1 MNFKRKSVPISNG
14 MKGFVKNI
22 EEETLGNDNFRKVLY
37 TSQHG
42 QLVVMSL
49 KPLEDIGLEVHEY
62 TDQFFRVDSG
72 EGKVVIDGEESIISD
87 GFAVIVPAGSQHNII
102 NTSSDKPLK
111 LYTIYMPPH
120 HKDGIVHKTKEEAE
134 NDLSDRL

>member
-1 MNFKRKSVPISNG
+1 

-22 EEETLGNDNFRKVLY
+22 EQETLANNNFRKVLY

-42 QLVVMSL
+42 QVVVMSL
-49 KPLEDIGLEVHEY
+49 LPKEEIGMEVHSY

-72 EGKVVIDGEESIISD
+72 EGKVIMDGEESLISD
-87 GFAVIVPAGSQHNII
+87 GFAVVVPAGTMHNVI
-102 NTSSDKPLK
+102 NTSADKPLK

-120 HKDGIVHKTKEEAE
+120 HVDGIVHATKDAAEA
-134 NDLSDRL
+134 DTTDHL

>member
-1 MNFKRKSVPISNG
+1 

-22 EEETLGNDNFRKVLY
+22 EQETLNNENFRKVLY

-49 KPLEDIGLEVHEY
+49 NPSEDIGMEVHKY
-62 TDQFFRVDSG
+62 TDQFFRVDNG
-72 EGKVVIDGEESIISD
+72 EGKVIIDGEESIISD
-87 GFAVIVPAGSQHNII
+87 GFAVVVPAGSMHNVI
-102 NTSSDKPLK
+102 NTSAEKPLK

-120 HKDGIVHKTKEEAE
+120 HVDGVVHKTKEEAE
-134 NDLSDRL
+134 GDMTDHL

>member
-1 MNFKRKSVPISNG
+1 

-22 EEETLGNDNFRKVLY
+22 EKETLENDNFRKVLY

-42 QLVVMSL
+42 QVVVMSL
-49 KPLEDIGLEVHEY
+49 LPNEDIGMEVHEY

-72 EGKVVIDGEESIISD
+72 EGKVIMDGEESLISD
-87 GFAVIVPAGSQHNII
+87 GFAVVVPAGTEHNVI
-102 NTSSDKPLK
+102 NTSAEKPLK

-120 HKDGIVHKTKEEAE
+120 HVNGTVHQTKMAAEA
-134 NDLSDRL
+134 DTTDHL

>member
-1 MNFKRKSVPISNG
+1 